1 MAGSVNDVNSL
12 SEPTGDFLVSVVC
25 RMSGKSAKRTKG
37 TESSAP
43 TNAEPTASNAPRKDR
58 RFWRS
63 GSAVVDFKVN
73 PSEFA
78 AHISTP
84 PYIQLHENSRTVNY
98 CGALI
103 AYLFLRQCTDVSHQL
118 RNVIGFQFFPESRH
132 LSLAVGDRRR
142 KLGI

>member
-78 AHISTP
+78 AYISTP
-84 PYIQLHENSRTVNY
+84 PPNVHENSCAPTISQDPSHFSFIFWQ
-98 CGALI
+98 G
-103 AYLFLRQCTDVSHQL
+103 TDQDYQF
-118 RNVIGFQFFPESRH
+118 RNVIG
-132 LSLAVGDRRR
+132 L
-142 KLGI
+142 